1 MPSISM
7 FDKVEFGSDPVQ
19 RGKLNMTVGG
29 PLTFDDAKAYEKP
42 VAISFAVF
50 QSPEGQHAISK
61 AKRVRGIA
69 VVEQLD
75 GRWEG
80 TVKVKDGLFHDG
92 EARLIA
98 VAVMARKKM
107 FAYETLT
114 WCENFT
120 LKGTGHADPSAQSSG
135 R

>member
-7 FDKVEFGSDPVQ
+7 FDTVTFGSPTA
-19 RGKLNMTVGG
+19 RGATMTVGG
-29 PLTFDDAKAYEKP
+29 PLKFDDPKAYELP
-42 VAISFAVF
+42 IAISFAVF
-50 QSPEGQHAISK
+50 QSPRGQHAISK

-69 VVEQLD
+69 LVDEFNE
-75 GRWEG
+75 RWQG
-80 TVKVKDGLFHDG
+80 TVQIKRGTFHDG

-98 VAVMARKKM
+98 VAVMPRKKM

-120 LKGTGHADPSAQSSG
+120 LKGTGVEEPPAQTSAQ
-135 R
+135 